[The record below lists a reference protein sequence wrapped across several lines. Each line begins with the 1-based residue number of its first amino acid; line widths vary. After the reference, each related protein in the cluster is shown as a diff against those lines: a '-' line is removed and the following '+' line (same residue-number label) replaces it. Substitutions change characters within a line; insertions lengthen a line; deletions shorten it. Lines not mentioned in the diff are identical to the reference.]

1 MLLLQSTFGPAP
13 NVPLPRAQI
22 LKQLNELGLKQ
33 WVDNNV
39 VRQGEIRETRFQ
51 VLEGHFFAQ
60 SARARG
66 RGKRFQEAC
75 VRREER
81 VRIANTGDGA
91 ETPPVRTPSR
101 TPSPVLRSSTLAPE
115 VGADEGGN
123 SWAASAARVE
133 RAATAMHWPAPP
145 QPAKI
150 RMARRCRRRQRRRRT
165 TGEGGRRRR
174 RHLLLL
180 LLFLTVAHTC
190 CSPLDNRRR
199 IDASKMSIVI
209 KTIIN

>member
-1 MLLLQSTFGPAP
+1 M
-13 NVPLPRAQI
+13 
-22 LKQLNELGLKQ
+22 KQ

-66 RGKRFQEAC
+66 RGKLFQEAC

-81 VRIANTGDGA
+81 VRIAITGDGA

-115 VGADEGGN
+115 GPMRGESN
-123 SWAASAARVE
+123 SWAAPAARVE

-145 QPAKI
+145 QPAQI

>member
-115 VGADEGGN
+115 VGADEGGEQQLGGAGGE
-123 SWAASAARVE
+123 S
-133 RAATAMHWPAPP
+133 
-145 QPAKI
+145 
-150 RMARRCRRRQRRRRT
+150 
-165 TGEGGRRRR
+165 GEGGNSNA
-174 RHLLLL
+174 LAGATTTGANQNGAALS
-180 LLFLTVAHTC
+180 TPPAQEE
-190 CSPLDNRRR
+190 D
-199 IDASKMSIVI
+199 DG
-209 KTIIN
+209 